1 LFTKRSSFFSSPNQ
15 DFPYRRGVFLIYQ
28 GKSLVSRPGN
38 KRKTAAPN
46 HAKTGGRKAKRM
58 HQIVIDA
65 PAGQVSAE
73 LTRRGVA
80 AEAKVH
86 VIVEFP
92 DDGDLSMGAISEA
105 GRAQDWLTEEPE
117 LYSDADRVER
127 AA

>member
-1 LFTKRSSFFSSPNQ
+1 
-15 DFPYRRGVFLIYQ
+15 
-28 GKSLVSRPGN
+28 
-38 KRKTAAPN
+38 
-46 HAKTGGRKAKRM
+46 M